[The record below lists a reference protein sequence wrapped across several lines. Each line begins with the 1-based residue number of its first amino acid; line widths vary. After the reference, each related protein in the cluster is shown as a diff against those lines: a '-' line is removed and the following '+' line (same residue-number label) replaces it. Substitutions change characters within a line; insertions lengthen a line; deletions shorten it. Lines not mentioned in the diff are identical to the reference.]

1 MIALQDF
8 LARGES
14 TLLLFSA
21 LLYLSAL
28 LGLWT
33 QLFLLNGEQNKNSV
47 SRFTALCHGL
57 LWGGW
62 FLHGASLVGQ
72 GSTLF
77 TIRDGVVGLF
87 GWVLLGAYL
96 VFGGSAG
103 RKAARNISGTPN
115 AIFQKSSM
123 GAFVTPVVL
132 VATLYSLA
140 APTLHPSVPEA
151 ALQKPWLIMHV
162 ITILISYVALAFA
175 FAASLLYLLQDNLL
189 KRKKLSGLWLK
200 LPSLQVADE
209 WIYRTTTFGLA
220 ALTLG
225 LLSGVLW
232 LRLHPEYSA
241 LRDPKVL
248 ISLATWL
255 TFAIYLIARRQL
267 GWSGRKSNWVVV
279 GGFMLLAISFLA
291 TPHLLNGIS

>member
-1 MIALQDF
+1 MQDF
-8 LARGES
+8 LAAGES
-14 TLLLFSA
+14 TLLLFA
-21 LLYLSAL
+21 GLLYLAAM

-33 QLFLLNGEQNKNSV
+33 QLFLRNGQQTGSAV

-57 LWGGW
+57 LWAGW
-62 FLHGASLVGQ
+62 TLHGASLVGQ
-72 GSTLF
+72 GSALF

-87 GWVLLGAYL
+87 GWVLLGTYL
-96 VFGGSAG
+96 VFGGTAG
-103 RKAARNISGTPN
+103 RKAGAQN

-132 VATLYSLA
+132 IATFYSLA
-140 APTLHPSVPEA
+140 APTLHPAAPEA
-151 ALQKPWLIMHV
+151 SLQKPWLIMHV
-162 ITILISYVALAFA
+162 VSILISYVALAFA
-175 FAASLLYLLQDNLL
+175 FASSLLYLLQDNLL
-189 KRKKLSGLWLK
+189 KRKKLSGLWQK

-209 WIYRTTTFGLA
+209 WIYRATAFGLA

-232 LRLHPEYSA
+232 LRLHPEYTA
-241 LRDPKVL
+241 MRDPKVL

-255 TFAIYLIARRQL
+255 TFAIYLAARWWL
-267 GWSGRKSNWVVV
+267 GWRGRKSNWVVV
-279 GGFMLLAISFLA
+279 GGFVLLAISFLA

>member
-1 MIALQDF
+1 M
-8 LARGES
+8 
-14 TLLLFSA
+14 
-21 LLYLSAL
+21 

-33 QLFLLNGEQNKNSV
+33 HLFLRNGRQNENAV

-57 LWGGW
+57 LWAGW
-62 FLHGASLVGQ
+62 VLHAASLAGQ

-77 TIRDGVVGLF
+77 SIRDGVVGLF

-96 VFGGSAG
+96 IFGGQAS
-103 RKAARNISGTPN
+103 RKAAMQKSPAQN

-123 GAFVTPVVL
+123 GAFVTPVAL

-140 APTLHPSVPEA
+140 APALHPAAPEA
-151 ALQKPWLIMHV
+151 SLQKPWLIIHV
-162 ITILISYVALAFA
+162 ISILISYVALAFA
-175 FAASLLYLLQDNLL
+175 FASSLLYLLQDNLL
-189 KRKKLSGLWLK
+189 KRKKLSGLWQK

-209 WIYRTTTFGLA
+209 WIYRATAFGLA

-232 LRLHPEYSA
+232 LRLHPDYA
-241 LRDPKVL
+241 VLRDPKVL

-255 TFAIYLIARRQL
+255 TFAIYLIARWRL
-267 GWSGRKSNWVVV
+267 GWRGRKSNWVVV
-279 GGFMLLAISFLA
+279 GGFILLAISFLA